1 MRIAIAT
8 LAGIAAATLLTPAAE
23 AAPVL
28 DRHAAI
34 VQNTV
39 PVAEGCGR
47 GWHWVGGHRR
57 RDGVWVPGHCVRN

>member
-1 MRIAIAT
+1 MF
-8 LAGIAAATLLTPAAE
+8 LMPAAE

-34 VQNTV
+34 VQNIV
-39 PVAEGCGR
+39 PIAEGCGR